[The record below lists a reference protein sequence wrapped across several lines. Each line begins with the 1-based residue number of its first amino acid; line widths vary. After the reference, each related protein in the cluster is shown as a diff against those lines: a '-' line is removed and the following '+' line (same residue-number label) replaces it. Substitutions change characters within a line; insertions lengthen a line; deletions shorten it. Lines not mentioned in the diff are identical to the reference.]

1 MLFALLCIGHIFL
14 MFYPVNVSAG
24 VVQTDDSNRIQIL
37 EGDWQVESV
46 SQFLNKST
54 DFEDKQQRKTSEPL
68 SQFQDTDL
76 GHLETFDYFLKIY
89 EVRMQLYGQFLVPY
103 VVLPTA
109 ITFVVGF
116 LVYFSLASLFL
127 LCLGPWLFH
136 PWGGLAALDLEFQ
149 TFWTY
154 FCAIP

>member
-1 MLFALLCIGHIFL
+1 M
-14 MFYPVNVSAG
+14 
-24 VVQTDDSNRIQIL
+24 
-37 EGDWQVESV
+37 
-46 SQFLNKST
+46 
-54 DFEDKQQRKTSEPL
+54 SEPL

-127 LCLGPWLFH
+127 VCLGPWLFH
-136 PWGGLAALDLEFQ
+136 PGGGPAAQDLEFQ